1 MASVMPVTGIAL
13 ASCHNG
19 RMINSVNLTAGT
31 RQVLLSQQQTATLTE
46 QTSRNIST
54 GRKVNSINDNPA
66 AYFQARSL
74 SNRAGDLLAVKDSI
88 GQSLH
93 TVETASVG
101 LHAQGD
107 TVAQIRAIASNA
119 KGGSVAERQAAA
131 QLFDRVAAQLDSIA
145 SDASYSGVGLISGS
159 PQNLDVAVN
168 EKGETLTISGA
179 AADRAGLGIGS
190 AVSDYGNLAT
200 DADIDAALAKL
211 DAAINSIR
219 AREQSFATDVSV
231 ISSREQFNEDLGN
244 TLQVGSDELTAADL
258 DEQAAN
264 LLALQVRQK
273 LGNVSLNLIAEKN
286 NAIADLF

>member
-1 MASVMPVTGIAL
+1 
-13 ASCHNG
+13 
-19 RMINSVNLTAGT
+19 MINSVNLTAGT
-31 RQVLLSQQQTATLTE
+31 RQVLLSQQQTAALTE
-46 QTSRNIST
+46 QTTRNIST

-66 AYFQARSL
+66 AYFQARGL
-74 SNRAGDLLAVKDSI
+74 SNRASDLLAVKDSI

-93 TVETASVG
+93 AVETASVG
-101 LHAQGD
+101 LHALGD
-107 TVAQIRAIASNA
+107 SVAQIRAIASNA
-119 KGGSVAERQAAA
+119 RGGSAAERQESA
-131 QLFDRVAAQLDSIA
+131 QLFDRVAAQLDTLA

-159 PQNLDVAVN
+159 PQDLDVAVN
-168 EKGETLTISGA
+168 ENGQTLTISGA
-179 AADRAGLGIGS
+179 AADSAGLGIGS
-190 AVSDYGNLAT
+190 AGSDYGNLAT
-200 DADIDAALAKL
+200 DANIDAALAKL
-211 DAAINSIR
+211 DAAINAIR

-231 ISSREQFNEDLGN
+231 LNIREQFNEDLGN